1 MSTFM
6 TAIQHYTG
14 SSSWAMRQEK
24 ETKDVQIR
32 KVKLSLFTNDM
43 IPYLE
48 NPKESEKKKNY

>member
-1 MSTFM
+1 
-6 TAIQHYTG
+6 
-14 SSSWAMRQEK
+14 MRQEK